1 MGFSKCLPCR
11 RAFSSLPPQLSPPLS
26 LPLSRRCR
34 QLASIFTDTRSFPSP
49 PPNLFYLIAFLSPS
63 SSLQLFES
71 TFILDRSIDRSRS
84 NSNSNSNTFFSLSLP
99 RKREREERNFDFR
112 LALFLLFP
120 RFPFS
125 PFPSSLPPPVF
136 PARYGR
142 VIYEHCICSL
152 FV

>member
-1 MGFSKCLPCR
+1 MSTLPTR
-11 RAFSSLPPQLSPPLS
+11 VFEPPSPNSPLRFLFLSLAGADSWLAFSPTRAPFLLRHPTFSILSPFSPPL
-26 LPLSRRCR
+26 PLS
-34 QLASIFTDTRSFPSP
+34 
-49 PPNLFYLIAFLSPS
+49 S
-63 SSLQLFES
+63 SSNRLS
-71 TFILDRSIDRSRS
+71 SSIDRSIALGPTRIPTRTRS
-84 NSNSNSNTFFSLSLP
+84 SLSLFLP